1 MEHNEQ
7 FLSMLLYP
15 LAVLLTPFLR
25 IFIIKDNPNNERNL
39 SSYLFPVLEFINEE
53 TTSCI
58 NEEAVGAMNTAATGA
73 IIDLRNSPSWIF
85 I

>member
-7 FLSMLLYP
+7 FLSILLYP
-15 LAVLLTPFLR
+15 LTVLLTPFPR
-25 IFIIKDNPNNERNL
+25 IFVIKDNPNNERNL
-39 SSYLFPVLEFINEE
+39 PSYLFPVIAFINEE
-53 TTSCI
+53 ATSCI
-58 NEEAVGAMNTAATGA
+58 NEEVVGTMNTAATGA